1 MVKLTVL
8 YKKPADPQTFD
19 DYYKNVHTPLALK
32 IPGLRRL
39 EVAKITGGGGGE
51 SPYHLIAELYFDD
64 MNSLNQGMAS
74 PEGKASGKDVN
85 VFAKGLAEFIFS
97 EVEEKAHASLKS

>member
-8 YKKPADPQTFD
+8 YKKPANPQEFD
-19 DYYKNVHTPLALK
+19 EYYRNVHTPLALK

-39 EVAKITGGGGGE
+39 EVATVTSGASGE

-64 MNSLNQGMAS
+64 MDSLNLGMSS

-85 VFAKGLAEFIFS
+85 IFAKGLAEFVFS
-97 EVEEKAHASLKS
+97 EVEELVHSAR

>member
-8 YKKPADPQTFD
+8 YKKPADQKAFD

-39 EVAKITGGGGGE
+39 EVAKVTAGATGE
-51 SPYHLIAELYFDD
+51 SPYHLIAEMYFDN
-64 MNSLNQGMAS
+64 MTSLNEGMSS
-74 PEGKASGKDVN
+74 PEGKATGRDVN
-85 VFAKGLAEFIFS
+85 VFAKGLAEFVFS
-97 EVEEKAHASLKS
+97 DVAENIHSNN

>member
-8 YKKPADPQTFD
+8 YKKPSDPPAFD

-39 EVAKITGGGGGE
+39 EVAKVTSGASGQ
-51 SPYHLIAELYFDD
+51 SPYYLVAELYFDD
-64 MNSLNQGMAS
+64 MASLNDGMSSA
-74 PEGKASGKDVN
+74 EGKAAGRDVN
-85 VFAKGLAEFIFS
+85 VFAKGLAELVFS
-97 EVEEKAHASLKS
+97 EIATNIHPNS